1 MRSCNNCHTEF
12 DSNFCPNCGQRP
24 NSGRI
29 VFKESVKDVLEH
41 YFDFDA
47 PLFRTIKRM
56 ITNPGTLIREYIFGK
71 RKSYSHPF
79 RYFILVL
86 AVYLI
91 VVQLI
96 DFNPVEVFSKAM
108 GAREMPNPD
117 AVSSKAAN
125 FLREHINTF
134 LLIYAF
140 TLALFGKILNRK
152 SGFYFV
158 EYLSLSFFVVAQYL
172 FFSLFIILLTLLSP
186 KIFLVNYLVAFFYPI
201 YVLVKFH
208 EGNLFIRI
216 SKALLVSILGWLT
229 YVIIS
234 FAISFFIVA
243 QFML

>member
-1 MRSCNNCHTEF
+1 MCIR
-12 DSNFCPNCGQRP
+12 DS

-47 PLFRTIKRM
+47 PLFRTMKGM
-56 ITNPGTLIREYIFGK
+56 ITNPGTLIRDYIFGK

-91 VVQLI
+91 VAQLI
-96 DFNPVEVFSKAM
+96 NFNPVEVFSKAI
-108 GAREMPNPD
+108 GAQELPNPD

-134 LLIYAF
+134 LLVYAF
-140 TLALFGKILNRK
+140 TLAFFGKILNRK

-158 EYLSLSFFVVAQYL
+158 EYLSLSFFIIAQYL
-172 FFSLFIILLTLLSP
+172 FFSLIIVFLTLISP
-186 KIFLVNYLVAFFYPI
+186 KIFLVNYLIAFIYPI
-201 YVLVKFH
+201 YVLIRFH
-208 EGNLFIRI
+208 EGNLFVRI
-216 SKALLVSILGWLT
+216 MKAIFVSFFGWFT
-229 YVIIS
+229 YVVVS
-234 FAISFFIVA
+234 FSISFFIVQA
-243 QFML
+243 FPL